1 MTLLKRDRF
10 RVTFI
15 KGSSDNGGCLL
26 LDSNLRVQYYAYI
39 QPCPTEK
46 STLTFSYE
54 EPMYVYGC
62 LLTRDG

>member
-15 KGSSDNGGCLL
+15 ERISVNGGCLS

-39 QPCPTEK
+39 QPCLIEIGV
-46 STLTFSYE
+46 LTFSYE
-54 EPMYVYGC
+54 ELTYV
-62 LLTRDG
+62 R